1 VIEYFAKWSG
11 LAMARNRK
19 RKSLYEV
26 MSRTRHKSSYS
37 KTLERL
43 RQEKPDKTEP
53 ATAKA
58 DTEMPQEKAQWWRR
72 PKLIQFNASRIEISI
87 PYQLA
92 IALLLGLILL
102 ILVAFRLGQINQK
115 AANSPVKMQKTGQL
129 NSAGRDTA
137 NTMQTLASSEKIL
150 PSAEKVEPA
159 KPTGNNRIVIQTYH
173 LRTHLEPVKQ
183 YFAQLGIETE
193 IRRMGDTYYLVTVN
207 KYENPNRP
215 GTDGYRA
222 RQIIVELGAKY
233 QAPPGYETFGP
244 KPFNDAYGMKFDD

>member
-11 LAMARNRK
+11 LTMARNRK

-26 MSRTRHKSSYS
+26 MSKTRRKSSFG

-43 RQEKPDKTEP
+43 HQEKPDKTEP
-53 ATAKA
+53 TTAKA
-58 DTEMPQEKAQWWRR
+58 DTEMPQETAPWWRR
-72 PKLIQFNASRIEISI
+72 PKLIQLNAGRIEILI

-115 AANSPVKMQKTGQL
+115 AANSPAKMQKTSQI

-137 NTMQTLASSEKIL
+137 NIIQASVSAEKRLPSSEKD
-150 PSAEKVEPA
+150 ETA
-159 KPTGNNRIVIQTYH
+159 KSTGDNRIVIQTFQV
-173 LRTHLEPVKQ
+173 RPHLEPVKQ
-183 YFAQLGIETE
+183 FFAQYGIETE
-193 IRRMGDTYYLVTVN
+193 IRKIGNMYYLVTSN

-222 RQIIVELGAKY
+222 RQVIVEVGAKY

-244 KPFNDAYGMKFDD
+244 KPFHDAYGMKFDD

>member
-1 VIEYFAKWSG
+1 
-11 LAMARNRK
+11 MARNRK

-26 MSRTRHKSSYS
+26 MSRTRHKSRYG

-53 ATAKA
+53 TTAKA
-58 DTEMPQEKAQWWRR
+58 DTAMPQETAQWWRR
-72 PKLIQFNASRIEISI
+72 PKLIQFNAGRIEIII

-102 ILVAFRLGQINQK
+102 ILIAFRLGQIGQK
-115 AANSPVKMQKTGQL
+115 AANSPAKMQKTSQI

-137 NTMQTLASSEKIL
+137 NTMQTLTSSEKIL
-150 PSAEKVEPA
+150 LGAEKVEPA
-159 KPTGNNRIVIQTYH
+159 KPTGNNRIVIQTYR

-193 IRRMGDTYYLVTVN
+193 IRRMGDTYYLVTIN

-222 RQIIVELGAKY
+222 RQVIVEVGAKY

-244 KPFNDAYGMKFDD
+244 KPFHDAYGMKFDD

>member
-1 VIEYFAKWSG
+1 
-11 LAMARNRK
+11 MARNRK

-26 MSRTRHKSSYS
+26 MSKTRHKSSYG

-43 RQEKPDKTEP
+43 HQEKPDKTEP
-53 ATAKA
+53 TTAKA
-58 DTEMPQEKAQWWRR
+58 DTAMPEETAQWWKR
-72 PKLIQFNASRIEISI
+72 PKLIQFNNGRIEISI

-115 AANSPVKMQKTGQL
+115 AANSPAKMQKTGQI
-129 NSAGRDTA
+129 NSTGRDTA
-137 NTMQTLASSEKIL
+137 DTTQTAVSAEKIL
-150 PSAEKVEPA
+150 PGAEKVEPA
-159 KPTGNNRIVIQTYH
+159 KPIGNNRIVIQTYQ
-173 LRTHLEPVKQ
+173 LRTHLEPAKQ

-193 IRRMGDTYYLVTVN
+193 IRKIGDTYYLVTRN

-222 RQIIVELGAKY
+222 KQIIVEVGAKY

-244 KPFNDAYGMKFDD
+244 KPFHDAYGMKFDD